1 MPMSIACRAAFG
13 PSLQSLR
20 AVSGSFEQK
29 SGRRGFY
36 LTNDDSCDRQPRI
49 LAQRQDLPLKQEK
62 TAVGLLATRLSS
74 DE

>member
-1 MPMSIACRAAFG
+1 MPSCIWT
-13 PSLQSLR
+13 LWQSLR

-36 LTNDDSCDRQPRI
+36 LTNDDSCDRQPRF

-62 TAVGLLATRLSS
+62 TAAG
-74 DE
+74 